1 MRNLCPYGNHVLL
14 LPFLSLFIFERD
26 RDEWGKSRERER
38 ERISS
43 RLRAARAE
51 PDAGLE
57 LANRKVM
64 TGVETKSQ
72 TLN

>member
-1 MRNLCPYGNHVLL
+1 MGEEQR
-14 LPFLSLFIFERD
+14 ER
-26 RDEWGKSRERER
+26 ERERER

-72 TLN
+72 MLN